1 MLALAPRQ
9 CRTDDLLSLRE
20 IRRMNGP
27 PTDAQTKALEFVNSA
42 STYLLIATMALLA
55 WVASAVEF
63 STQGFRFAS
72 MGCLA
77 LSAVFGIATLA
88 VVPLVQEV
96 RRPGQSNFAV
106 DAAFLL
112 FGRRSVRLKAV
123 LLPQHLLL
131 VAGVLL
137 YVLGMID

>member
-1 MLALAPRQ
+1 MLALAGRQ
-9 CRTDDLLSLRE
+9 CLTNDLLSLRE
-20 IRRMNGP
+20 IRRMNGS

-106 DAAFLL
+106 DAVFLL

>member
-1 MLALAPRQ
+1 
-9 CRTDDLLSLRE
+9 
-20 IRRMNGP
+20 
-27 PTDAQTKALEFVNSA
+27 
-42 STYLLIATMALLA
+42 
-55 WVASAVEF
+55 
-63 STQGFRFAS
+63 
-72 MGCLA
+72 
-77 LSAVFGIATLA
+77 VFGIATLA